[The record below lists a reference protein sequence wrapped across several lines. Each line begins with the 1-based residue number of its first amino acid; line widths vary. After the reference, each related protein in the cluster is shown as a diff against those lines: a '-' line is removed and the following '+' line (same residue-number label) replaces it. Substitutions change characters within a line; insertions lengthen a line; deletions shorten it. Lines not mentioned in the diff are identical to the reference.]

1 MTQNLVT
8 SLKGFVLCSVAGSLM
23 SLGAFGQG
31 VLGPST
37 PAPSPEPLPSA
48 PVKQLAPKVDPTAS
62 SNGATGLAVDT
73 KSYIIGPEDILLI
86 SVWRED
92 SLSHQYGVRP
102 DGKITV
108 PLIHDV
114 QAAGLTPE
122 RLGEQLTQ
130 ALSEY
135 FNKPEITVSVVQVN
149 SKKFYISGEI
159 GRPGQYPLV
168 TPIKVFDALNAA
180 GGFRDFANKKK
191 IVIIRGDQRI
201 YFNYEEVLKGKN
213 LKQNIPL
220 ENEDTII
227 VK

>member
-1 MTQNLVT
+1 MTQNLVA
-8 SLKGFVLCSVAGSLM
+8 SIKGFVLFAVAGSLM
-23 SLGAFGQG
+23 SLGAFAQG
-31 VLGPST
+31 VFGLPNPT
-37 PAPSPEPLPSA
+37 PETPPAP
-48 PVKQLAPKVDPTAS
+48 PVKQDAPKVDPTQS

-108 PLIHDV
+108 PLIKDV

-135 FNKPEITVSVVQVN
+135 FTKPEITVSVVQVN
-149 SKKFYISGEI
+149 SKKFYISGEVN
-159 GRPGQYPLV
+159 RPGQYPLV
-168 TPIKVFDALNAA
+168 TPVTVFAALNAA
-180 GGFRDFANKKK
+180 GGFRDFANRKG
-191 IVIIRGDQRI
+191 IVIIRGEQRI
-201 YFNYEEVLKGKN
+201 KFNYEEVLKGKN
-213 LKQNIPL
+213 LKQNIL
-220 ENEDTII
+220 VENDDTII

>member
-1 MTQNLVT
+1 M
-8 SLKGFVLCSVAGSLM
+8 SLM
-23 SLGAFGQG
+23 GLGAFGQ
-31 VLGPST
+31 VKNQE
-37 PAPSPEPLPSA
+37 EPVSA
-48 PVKQLAPKVDPTAS
+48 PVKQEAPKADPTATS
-62 SNGATGLAVDT
+62 TGATGLAVDT

-102 DGKITV
+102 DGKITL
-108 PLIHDV
+108 PLIKDV

-122 RLGEQLTQ
+122 RLGDQLTQ

-135 FNKPEITVSVVQVN
+135 FTKPEVTVQVMQIN
-149 SKKFYISGEI
+149 SKKFYISGEVN
-159 GRPGQYPLV
+159 RAGQYPLV
-168 TPIKVFDALNAA
+168 TSIKVFDALNAA
-180 GGFRDFANKKK
+180 GGFKDFANKKK

-201 YFNYEEVLKGKN
+201 PFNYEEVLKGKN
-213 LKQNIPL
+213 LKQNIQV

>member
-8 SLKGFVLCSVAGSLM
+8 YIKGFVLSAVAGSLM

-31 VLGPST
+31 VLPQSSPSRD
-37 PAPSPEPLPSA
+37 PA
-48 PVKQLAPKVDPTAS
+48 PVKQEAPKADSSVA

-73 KSYIIGPEDILLI
+73 KSYIIGAEDILLI

-108 PLIHDV
+108 PLIKDI

-135 FNKPEITVSVVQVN
+135 FNKPEITVSVVQIN
-149 SKKFYISGEI
+149 SKKFYISGEVN
-159 GRPGQYPLV
+159 RPGQFPLV
-168 TPIKVFDALNAA
+168 TPVKVFDALNAA
-180 GGFRDFANKKK
+180 GGFRDFANKKA
-191 IVIIRGDQRI
+191 IVIIRGNQRLK
-201 YFNYEEVLKGKN
+201 FNYEEVLKGKK
-213 LKQNIPL
+213 LEQNIPV
-220 ENEDTII
+220 ENDDTIV

>member
-1 MTQNLVT
+1 VTQNSVT
-8 SLKGFVLCSVAGSLM
+8 SLKGLALSALAASLM
-23 SLGAFGQG
+23 SLGAFGQVG
-31 VLGPST
+31 ALGQGKT
-37 PAPSPEPLPSA
+37 PEDPVSA
-48 PVKQLAPKVDPTAS
+48 PIKQEAPKADPTAS
-62 SNGATGLAVDT
+62 ATGATGLAVDT

-92 SLSHQYGVRP
+92 TLSHQYGVRP

-108 PLIHDV
+108 PLIKDV

-135 FNKPEITVSVVQVN
+135 FSKPEITVSVLQIN

-168 TPIKVFDALNAA
+168 TSIKVFDALNAA
-180 GGFRDFANKKK
+180 GGFKDFANRKN
-191 IVIIRGDQRI
+191 IVIIRGTQRI
-201 YFNYEEVLKGKN
+201 KFNYDEVLKGKK
-213 LKQNIPL
+213 LEQNIPV
-220 ENEDTII
+220 ENEDTIV

>member
-1 MTQNLVT
+1 VTQKSVT
-8 SLKGFVLCSVAGSLM
+8 SLKGLALSAVAASLM
-23 SLGAFGQG
+23 SLGAFGQ
-31 VLGPST
+31 
-37 PAPSPEPLPSA
+37 AKNQNQEEPVQP
-48 PVKQLAPKVDPTAS
+48 PVKQLAPKADPTPS
-62 SNGATGLAVDT
+62 TTGATGLAVDT

-108 PLIHDV
+108 PLIKDV

-135 FNKPEITVSVVQVN
+135 FNKPEITVSVIQIN
-149 SKKFYISGEI
+149 SKKFYISGEVN
-159 GRPGQYPLV
+159 RAGQYPLV
-168 TPIKVFDALNAA
+168 TSIKVFDALNAA
-180 GGFRDFANKKK
+180 GGFKDFANKKN
-191 IVIIRGDQRI
+191 IVIIRGDKRI
-201 YFNYEEVLKGKN
+201 KFNYEEVLKGKN
-213 LKQNIPL
+213 LQQNIPV
-220 ENEDTII
+220 ENEDTIV